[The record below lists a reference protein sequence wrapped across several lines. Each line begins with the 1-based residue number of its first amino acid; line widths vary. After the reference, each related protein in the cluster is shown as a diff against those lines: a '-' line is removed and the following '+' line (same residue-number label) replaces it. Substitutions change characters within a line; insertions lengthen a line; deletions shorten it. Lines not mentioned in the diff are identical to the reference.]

1 MLQYANNLQFVH
13 NLCISALLYQSC
25 DAIAQCDTIAIDS
38 RVTGIGSSINTSF
51 VILLFYIMP
60 MVNHPG

>member
-1 MLQYANNLQFVH
+1 MKQEQWVFGPLTLQLKDLGPWQ
-13 NLCISALLYQSC
+13 L
-25 DAIAQCDTIAIDS
+25 AQTIDS

-60 MVNHPG
+60 MVNHLG